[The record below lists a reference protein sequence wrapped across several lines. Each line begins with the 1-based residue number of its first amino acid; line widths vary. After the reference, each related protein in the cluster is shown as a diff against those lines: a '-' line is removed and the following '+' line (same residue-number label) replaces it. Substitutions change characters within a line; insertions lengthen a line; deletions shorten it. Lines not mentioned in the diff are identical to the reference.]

1 VVFGSANTLENGRI
15 SQAANSRGSVP
26 ARYSAPS
33 RIAAGPVPCVMAYL
47 YLVLAVGFE
56 VIGTAALQA
65 SEQFTRPKPLVLTA
79 IGYAAAFYFLSLVL
93 RTMPVGIA
101 YAIWSG
107 FGVIL
112 ITLVGLVW
120 FGQRLDLPA
129 VIGLGLI
136 VAGVAVINLFSKAAV
151 H

>member
-1 VVFGSANTLENGRI
+1 MTYV
-15 SQAANSRGSVP
+15 
-26 ARYSAPS
+26 
-33 RIAAGPVPCVMAYL
+33 YL
-47 YLVLAVGFE
+47 IVAVAFE

-65 SEQFTRPKPLVLTA
+65 SEQFTRPKPLILTA
-79 IGYAAAFYFLSLVL
+79 VGYAAAFYFLSLVL

-107 FGVIL
+107 LGVLL
-112 ITLVGLVW
+112 ITIVGLVW

-129 VIGLGLI
+129 VIGLPLI
-136 VAGVAVINLFSKAAV
+136 VAGVATINLFSKTVA

>member
-1 VVFGSANTLENGRI
+1 MT
-15 SQAANSRGSVP
+15 
-26 ARYSAPS
+26 
-33 RIAAGPVPCVMAYL
+33 YL
-47 YLVLAVGFE
+47 YLIMAVGFE

-65 SEQFTRPKPLVLTA
+65 SEQFTRPKPLILTA

-93 RTMPVGIA
+93 RSMSVGVA

-107 FGVIL
+107 LGVIL

-120 FGQRLDLPA
+120 FGQKLDMPA
-129 VIGLGLI
+129 VVGLALI
-136 VAGVAVINLFSKAAV
+136 VAGVAIINLFSKTVA

>member
-1 VVFGSANTLENGRI
+1 MTYV
-15 SQAANSRGSVP
+15 
-26 ARYSAPS
+26 
-33 RIAAGPVPCVMAYL
+33 YL
-47 YLVLAVGFE
+47 IVAVAFE

-65 SEQFTRPKPLVLTA
+65 SEQFTRPKPLILTA
-79 IGYAAAFYFLSLVL
+79 VGYAAAFYVLSLVL

-107 FGVIL
+107 LGVLL
-112 ITLVGLVW
+112 ITIVGLVW

-129 VIGLGLI
+129 VIGLALI
-136 VAGVAVINLFSKAAV
+136 VAGVATINLFSKTVA

>member
-1 VVFGSANTLENGRI
+1 MT
-15 SQAANSRGSVP
+15 
-26 ARYSAPS
+26 
-33 RIAAGPVPCVMAYL
+33 YL
-47 YLVLAVGFE
+47 YLMMAVAFE

-93 RTMPVGIA
+93 RSMPVGVA

-107 FGVIL
+107 LGVVL
-112 ITLVGLVW
+112 ITLVGLIW
-120 FGQRLDLPA
+120 FGQKLDIPA
-129 VIGLGLI
+129 IAGLALI
-136 VAGVAVINLFSKAAV
+136 VAGVATINLFSKTVA

>member
-1 VVFGSANTLENGRI
+1 MT
-15 SQAANSRGSVP
+15 
-26 ARYSAPS
+26 
-33 RIAAGPVPCVMAYL
+33 YL
-47 YLVLAVGFE
+47 YLITAIVFE

-65 SEQFTRPKPLVLTA
+65 SEQFTRPKPLLLTA
-79 IGYAAAFYFLSLVL
+79 FGYIVAFYFLSLVL

-107 FGVIL
+107 LGVVL

-120 FGQRLDLPA
+120 FGQRLDAPA
-129 VIGLGLI
+129 IAGLALI
-136 VAGVAVINLFSKAAV
+136 IVGVVVINLFSKTVV

>member
-1 VVFGSANTLENGRI
+1 MMT
-15 SQAANSRGSVP
+15 
-26 ARYSAPS
+26 
-33 RIAAGPVPCVMAYL
+33 YL
-47 YLVLAVGFE
+47 YLIMAIIFE

-65 SEQFTRPKPLVLTA
+65 SEQFTRPKPLILTA
-79 IGYAAAFYFLSLVL
+79 LGYMAAFYFLSLVL

-107 FGVIL
+107 LGVVL

-120 FGQRLDLPA
+120 FGQRLDMPA
-129 VIGLGLI
+129 ILGLGLI
-136 VAGVAVINLFSKAAV
+136 IAGVAVINLFSKTVA

>member
-1 VVFGSANTLENGRI
+1 
-15 SQAANSRGSVP
+15 
-26 ARYSAPS
+26 
-33 RIAAGPVPCVMAYL
+33 MAYL

-112 ITLVGLVW
+112 ITMVGLVW

>member
-1 VVFGSANTLENGRI
+1 MT
-15 SQAANSRGSVP
+15 
-26 ARYSAPS
+26 
-33 RIAAGPVPCVMAYL
+33 YL
-47 YLVLAVGFE
+47 YLITAIVFE

-79 IGYAAAFYFLSLVL
+79 LGYIVAFYFLSLVL
-93 RTMPVGIA
+93 RTMPVGVA

-107 FGVIL
+107 LGVVL

-120 FGQRLDLPA
+120 FGQRLDAPA
-129 VIGLGLI
+129 IAGLALI
-136 VAGVAVINLFSKAAV
+136 IAGVAIINLFSKTVV

>member
-1 VVFGSANTLENGRI
+1 MT
-15 SQAANSRGSVP
+15 
-26 ARYSAPS
+26 
-33 RIAAGPVPCVMAYL
+33 YL
-47 YLVLAVGFE
+47 YLIMAVGFE

-65 SEQFTRPKPLVLTA
+65 SEQFTRPKPLILTA

-93 RTMPVGIA
+93 RSMPIGVA

-107 FGVIL
+107 LGVIL

-120 FGQRLDLPA
+120 FGQKLDMPA
-129 VIGLGLI
+129 FIGLALI
-136 VAGVAVINLFSKAAV
+136 VAGVAIINLFSKTVV